1 MDKTKII
8 ENIKQR
14 FGFES
19 LTPMQSQVA
28 DSNASTLILIAP
40 TGSGKTIAFTINM
53 LKELGTP
60 GNGVRAVVIAPSREL
75 VLQIFEVVRPI
86 ASGYKTVAFYGG
98 HAMHEEVKSLSVT
111 PDIIIATPGRLLDH
125 IDRKQVSLK
134 DVSTLVIDEYDK
146 ALELGFSDEMKKC
159 VRAMETPSHI
169 ILTSATQ
176 LKETPSYL
184 DLAKAEVI
192 VAKNVE
198 NPRGRIQTVHI
209 ESLSADKLSALSDLL
224 ESLDDGKAIIFVNH
238 RESAERVWRYLRD
251 AGFAAGL
258 YHGGLDQ
265 QQREQAVDLLNND
278 TTPILVST
286 DLGSR
291 GLDIDNVQYVIH
303 YHMPPSAES
312 MTHRN
317 GRTARM
323 GATGTVY
330 YITSESDNIPEYVE
344 WDRDYSPKGISRDP
358 IRPHSATLY
367 FNSGKK
373 EKISRGDIVGYLI
386 ANAGLAS
393 DEVGKIVVKDHNSL
407 ALVPVAK
414 LNDVLALLADKPLK
428 GKKVRV
434 SPLLGGEE
442 PKAAKPQPERRRK
455 PAPGPQKKY
464 GDRAYGSEL
473 KGLKSGPREKKTDGR
488 GPSQDR
494 RDWREV
500 VKRMDDNPGPRR
512 FGPRPSSPLAQ
523 RTQRINSG

>member
-1 MDKTKII
+1 MDKNTII

-14 FGFES
+14 FGFEA

-53 LKELGTP
+53 LKQLDAP
-60 GNGVRAVVIAPSREL
+60 GRGVQAVVIAPSREL

-86 ASGYKTVAFYGG
+86 ASGYKTAAFYGG

-111 PDIIIATPGRLLDH
+111 PDIVIATPGRLLDH
-125 IDRKQVSLK
+125 IERKQVSLK

-146 ALELGFSDEMKKC
+146 ALELGFADEMKKC
-159 VRAMETPSHI
+159 VRAMDHLSHI
-169 ILTSATQ
+169 ILTSATR
-176 LKETPSYL
+176 LRETPAYL
-184 DLAKAEVI
+184 DLSQAEVI

-198 NPRGRIQTVHI
+198 NPRGRIQSVHI
-209 ESLSADKLSALSDLL
+209 ESLSPDKLSTLSDLL
-224 ESLDDGKAIIFVNH
+224 ESLDDGRAIIFVNH

-265 QQREQAVDLLNND
+265 QQREQAIDLLNNY

-291 GLDIDNVQYVIH
+291 GLDIDSVQYVIH

-312 MTHRN
+312 LTHRN

-330 YITSESDNIPEYVE
+330 YITSENDNIPEYVE
-344 WDRDYSPKGISRDP
+344 WERDYSPKGLSENP
-358 IRPHSATLY
+358 IRPHTATLY

-373 EKISRGDIVGYLI
+373 EKISRGDIAGYLI
-386 ANAGLAS
+386 ANGGLTS
-393 DEVGKIVVKDHNSL
+393 EEVGKIVVKDHNSL
-407 ALVPVAK
+407 AAIPVGK
-414 LNDVLALLADKPLK
+414 LQDVLASLADKPLK
-428 GKKVRV
+428 GRKVRV

-442 PKAAKPQPERRRK
+442 PKAAKPRQERRPLGS
-455 PAPGPQKKY
+455 PA
-464 GDRAYGSEL
+464 A
-473 KGLKSGPREKKTDGR
+473 PRRDGR
-488 GPSQDR
+488 KEGSLRERYKGAGRGAENPSPDR
-494 RDWREV
+494 RNWRDI
-500 VKRMDDNPGPRR
+500 VKRMDDDPRPRKTSGPASFPPRR
-512 FGPRPSSPLAQ
+512 GR
-523 RTQRINSG
+523 RG